1 MDKKDEHVRNIVLI
15 FYGGVPPCPTG
26 FPYSKKTSLKII
38 NKFKSDERLPL
49 APANRAKPAM
59 HIRHPAGNE
68 LPPEGEG
75 ACHL

>member
-1 MDKKDEHVRNIVLI
+1 MSYWFSIQQKNE
-15 FYGGVPPCPTG
+15 
-26 FPYSKKTSLKII
+26 SKKLQTNLNPTSG
-38 NKFKSDERLPL
+38 RPL
-49 APANRAKPAM
+49 APANQAKPAM